1 MTNSPTAVNAVIPLM
16 KTLNM
21 SWAEIKAT
29 PAVEL
34 EGLMLALNEYHIL
47 HSFDGYS
54 EKDIQQMAKDKPEIR
69 QDYNKFLLS
78 RRKYGYVKSEKSFSA
93 LGKIKRV
100 D

>member
-1 MTNSPTAVNAVIPLM
+1 
-16 KTLNM
+16 M

-34 EGLMLALNEYHIL
+34 EGLMIALGEYNIL

-54 EKDIQQMAKDKPEIR
+54 EKDVSEMAKDKPEVR
-69 QDYNKFLLS
+69 LDYNKYLLS
-78 RRKYGYVKSEKSFSA
+78 RRKYGYVKTEKSFAA
-93 LGKIKRV
+93 LGDIKRV

>member
-1 MTNSPTAVNAVIPLM
+1 MTDSPIVVNYVIPLM

-29 PAVEL
+29 PAIEL
-34 EGLMLALNEYHIL
+34 EGLVIALSEFNTL

-54 EKDIQQMAKDKPEIR
+54 AKEIGVLAKEKPNIR
-69 QDYNKFLLS
+69 ARYNEYIIK
-78 RRKYGYVKSEKSFSA
+78 RRKYGYDKSETSFSS

-100 D
+100 E

>member
-1 MTNSPTAVNAVIPLM
+1 MTNSPAAVNAVIPLM

-34 EGLMLALNEYHIL
+34 EGLMIALGEYNIL

-54 EKDIQQMAKDKPEIR
+54 EKDVSEIKEEQKEMRTDVKNIERMLMAK
-69 QDYNKFLLS
+69 
-78 RRKYGYVKSEKSFSA
+78 
-93 LGKIKRV
+93 
-100 D
+100 